1 MARWLPRA
9 ARFGFVALLLLACRP
24 AAAPAAPSAA
34 APAPASSAPVA
45 SAPAPAA
52 ASAPAEPVTI
62 RAAMIPSLAS
72 APFLAGSDL
81 GILEA
86 NGIQLDITPFTD
98 TAAIMT
104 QLAAGRLDIGHVTV
118 GSATLNAFSRGVD
131 ITIAA
136 AGSLAGSPIMI
147 RKDLVDDGTFRSL
160 ADLRGRRISIN
171 TRGVIHEYVL
181 YKVLQSGGLSMD
193 DVEIP
198 LLPWPDQ
205 VTALGNQAIEAGIVV
220 EPIASQAVARGVAA
234 LYEPPDAAARGEPWF
249 EPGLQ
254 GGMIMVNRQW
264 AEANPTLATAVVKS
278 YLQAAR
284 RLQGRRIYDD
294 DTALAAVERWA
305 KVTPEAV
312 RRSIP
317 TYWALNGQLHVESL
331 MNAQRYFME
340 SGGANYREPLT
351 IQALHDDRY
360 LEAALRE
367 IGIVPD
373 GP

>member
-1 MARWLPRA
+1 
-9 ARFGFVALLLLACRP
+9 
-24 AAAPAAPSAA
+24 
-34 APAPASSAPVA
+34 
-45 SAPAPAA
+45 
-52 ASAPAEPVTI
+52 
-62 RAAMIPSLAS
+62 
-72 APFLAGSDL
+72 
-81 GILEA
+81 
-86 NGIQLDITPFTD
+86 
-98 TAAIMT
+98 MT
-104 QLAAGRLDIGHVTV
+104 QLAAGRLDVGQVTV

-160 ADLRGRRISIN
+160 TDLRGRRISIN
-171 TRGVIHEYVL
+171 TKGVIHEYVL
-181 YKVLQSGGLSMD
+181 YKVLQSGGLGMD

-205 VTALGNQAIEAGIVV
+205 VTALANKAIEAGIVV

-254 GGMIMVNRQW
+254 GGMIMMNRQW
-264 AEANPTLATAVVKS
+264 AEANPTLASAVVKS
-278 YLQAAR
+278 YLQGAR

-294 DTALAAVERWA
+294 ETALAAIERWA
-305 KVTPEAV
+305 KVTPEAA
-312 RRSIP
+312 RRSTP
-317 TYWALNGQLHVESL
+317 TYWALNGQLHVESV

-340 SGGANYREPLT
+340 SGGANYREPLS
-351 IQALHDDRY
+351 IQTLHDDRY